1 MNDYNSKIL
10 TNSEIISQYDD
21 TSFWSKI
28 LLNTKNLG
36 KKILSKAFVL
46 YYVLRD
52 EQTPTWAKTV
62 IYGAL
67 GYFILPL
74 DAIPDIV
81 PFVGFSDDLGAMVT
95 ALSIIMAHIKPKH
108 VEMSSQALEKLFKK

>member
-1 MNDYNSKIL
+1 MNEFNTKIL
-10 TNSEIISQYDD
+10 TNPELINQYDE

-28 LLNTKNLG
+28 SLNTKNFGRKL
-36 KKILSKAFVL
+36 LSKAFVL

-52 EQTPTWAKTV
+52 EQTPAWAKTV

-108 VEMSSQALEKLFKK
+108 VEMSNQALEKIFKK